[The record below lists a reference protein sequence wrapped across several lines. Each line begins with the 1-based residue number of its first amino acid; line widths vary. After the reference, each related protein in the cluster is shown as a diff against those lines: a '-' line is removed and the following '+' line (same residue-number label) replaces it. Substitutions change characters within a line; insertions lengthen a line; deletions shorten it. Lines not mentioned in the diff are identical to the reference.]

1 MLLKDKKVAIVGG
14 GPAGLSLARLLQI
27 KGADARVYERDRGR
41 DVRVQGS
48 TLDLHSGTGLEA
60 IKRAGLLDEFYKH
73 HRPAASKM
81 LLTDRMMNVKFDESA
96 FTEITAETR
105 PEIDRA
111 PLRDILLDSLQPET
125 MVWDRHFVAM
135 ERTGDGWMLTFKNGA
150 TAYADIVVA
159 ADGANSRL
167 RPYITDIKAVYSGVT
182 MIEGN
187 IYNAEKYIPQLFT
200 FAKGGKV
207 MAFDDEKFIGY
218 GSKEDGS
225 VMFVSILRQTR
236 IGFLR
241 VKSIL
246 QTGMRC
252 WPGFKKSLLAGAPD
266 GRSFSPMSKFILS
279 HVHNIISRMIRHGK
293 LRLILQ

>member
-48 TLDLHSGTGLEA
+48 TLDLHPGTGLEA

-150 TAYADIVVA
+150 TAYADLVVA

-218 GSKEDGS
+218 GSKE
-225 VMFVSILRQTR
+225 
-236 IGFLR
+236 
-241 VKSIL
+241 
-246 QTGMRC
+246 
-252 WPGFKKSLLAGAPD
+252 AGY
-266 GRSFSPMSKFILS
+266 
-279 HVHNIISRMIRHGK
+279 
-293 LRLILQ
+293 

>member
-48 TLDLHSGTGLEA
+48 TLDLHPGTGLEA
-60 IKRAGLLDEFYKH
+60 IKRAGLLDEFYKY

-150 TAYADIVVA
+150 TAYADLVVA

-182 MIEGN
+182 MIEE
-187 IYNAEKYIPQLFT
+187 YLQCREVYSS
-200 FAKGGKV
+200 
-207 MAFDDEKFIGY
+207 AFYLCKRRQG
-218 GSKEDGS
+218 DG
-225 VMFVSILRQTR
+225 F
-236 IGFLR
+236 
-241 VKSIL
+241 
-246 QTGMRC
+246 
-252 WPGFKKSLLAGAPD
+252 
-266 GRSFSPMSKFILS
+266 
-279 HVHNIISRMIRHGK
+279 
-293 LRLILQ
+293 